1 MGQFNLKRKNEM
13 KRNRYKGSCTNCGT
27 IVQSGRGYLHSYK
40 SGRRKRFFVTCIACS
55 EEIESE
61 SCHIGNDDDHAAAMH
76 AVKNIP
82 GTLYIPS
89 SGFVGFRNPA
99 GRCEDAPCCGCCTY

>member
-1 MGQFNLKRKNEM
+1 MRKN
-13 KRNRYKGSCTNCGT
+13 KYKANCSNCGAT
-27 IVQSGRGYLHSYK
+27 VQSGRGYLYAYQ
-40 SGRRKRFFVTCIACS
+40 SGRRKRFYVTCGACQ
-55 EEIESE
+55 EEMEPD
-61 SCHIGNDDDHAAAMH
+61 CHIEHDDNHAAAMH
-76 AVKNIP
+76 AVRNIP

>member
-1 MGQFNLKRKNEM
+1 MRKN
-13 KRNRYKGSCTNCGT
+13 KFKGKCAECGT
-27 IVQSGRGYLHSYK
+27 MVQSGRGYLNSYQ
-40 SGRRKRFFVTCIACS
+40 SGRKKRYFVVCSTCQHEGASNEADLGI
-55 EEIESE
+55 
-61 SCHIGNDDDHAAAMH
+61 DDEHMAAMH
-76 AVKNIP
+76 AVKNVP

>member
-1 MGQFNLKRKNEM
+1 M
-13 KRNRYKGSCTNCGT
+13 KKNRYKARCANCGT
-27 IVQSGRGYLHSYK
+27 IVESGRGYLDSYQ
-40 SGRRKRFFVTCIACS
+40 SGRRKRFYVTCGACS
-55 EEIESE
+55 EVMEPMENIL
-61 SCHIGNDDDHAAAMH
+61 DDGHAAAMH
-76 AVKNIP
+76 AVKNVP

>member
-1 MGQFNLKRKNEM
+1 M
-13 KRNRYKGSCTNCGT
+13 KRNKYKGSCTQCGA
-27 IVQSGRGYLHSYK
+27 IVQSGRGYLHSYQ
-40 SGRRKRFFVTCIACS
+40 SGRRKRYFVVCSTCQHEGAS
-55 EEIESE
+55 
-61 SCHIGNDDDHAAAMH
+61 NDKAELDDEHAAALH

-89 SGFVGFRNPA
+89 SGFVGFRNIA

>member
-1 MGQFNLKRKNEM
+1 M
-13 KRNRYKGSCTNCGT
+13 KKNRYKARCASCGVV
-27 IVQSGRGYLHSYK
+27 VQSGRGYLDSYQ
-40 SGRRKRFFVTCIACS
+40 SGRRKRFFVVCSTCQHEGAS
-55 EEIESE
+55 KVDEAEL
-61 SCHIGNDDDHAAAMH
+61 DDAHAAAMH

>member
-1 MGQFNLKRKNEM
+1 M
-13 KRNRYKGSCTNCGT
+13 KRNKYKGSCTNCGT
-27 IVQSGRGYLHSYK
+27 IVQSGKGYLHSYK
-40 SGRRKRFFVTCIACS
+40 SGRRKRFYVTCSACQEEMENGLNS
-55 EEIESE
+55 E
-61 SCHIGNDDDHAAAMH
+61 HDDAHAAAMH
-76 AVKNIP
+76 AVRTVP

>member
-1 MGQFNLKRKNEM
+1 M
-13 KRNRYKGSCTNCGT
+13 KKNRYKGTCTSCGVT
-27 IVQSGRGYLHSYK
+27 VQSGRGYLYTYQ
-40 SGRRKRFFVTCIACS
+40 SGRRKRFYVTC
-55 EEIESE
+55 E
-61 SCHIGNDDDHAAAMH
+61 SCQEEMEPDCYTGNDDNYAAAMH

-89 SGFVGFRNPA
+89 TGFVGFRNPA

>member
-1 MGQFNLKRKNEM
+1 M
-13 KRNRYKGSCTNCGT
+13 KRNKYKGACTNCGA
-27 IVQSGRGYLHSYK
+27 IVQSGSGYLHSYQ
-40 SGRRKRFFVTCIACS
+40 SGRRKRFFVVCSTCQYEGTS
-55 EEIESE
+55 
-61 SCHIGNDDDHAAAMH
+61 NDEAGINDAHDAAMH
-76 AVKNIP
+76 AVRTIP

>member
-1 MGQFNLKRKNEM
+1 M
-13 KRNRYKGSCTNCGT
+13 KKNRYKARCASCGVV
-27 IVQSGRGYLHSYK
+27 VQSGRGYLHSYQ
-40 SGRRKRFFVTCIACS
+40 SGRRKRFYVTCGACQ
-55 EEIESE
+55 EEMEPDCQID
-61 SCHIGNDDDHAAAMH
+61 GNDDDHAAAMH

-89 SGFVGFRNPA
+89 SGFVGFRNPT

>member
-1 MGQFNLKRKNEM
+1 M
-13 KRNRYKGSCTNCGT
+13 KRNKYKGSCTNCGS
-27 IVQSGRGYLHSYK
+27 IVQSGSGYLHSYQ
-40 SGRRKRFFVTCIACS
+40 SGRRKRHFVVCSTCQHEGVSKVDEAGI
-55 EEIESE
+55 
-61 SCHIGNDDDHAAAMH
+61 DDAHAAAMY

-89 SGFVGFRNPA
+89 TGFVGFRNPA

>member
-1 MGQFNLKRKNEM
+1 MRKN
-13 KRNRYKGSCTNCGT
+13 KYKGKCTNCGVT
-27 IVQSGRGYLHSYK
+27 VQSGSGYLHAYQ
-40 SGRRKRFFVTCIACS
+40 SGRRKRFFVTCNACQ
-55 EEIESE
+55 EEMEP
-61 SCHIGNDDDHAAAMH
+61 SCHIEHDEEHAAAMY
-76 AVKNIP
+76 AVKNVP

>member
-1 MGQFNLKRKNEM
+1 M
-13 KRNRYKGSCTNCGT
+13 KKNRYKGICTNCGVT
-27 IVQSGRGYLHSYK
+27 VQSGRGYLHAYQ
-40 SGRRKRFFVTCIACS
+40 SGRRKRFYVTCSACQHERAS
-55 EEIESE
+55 NINEAEL
-61 SCHIGNDDDHAAAMH
+61 DDDHAAAMH

-82 GTLYIPS
+82 GTIYIPA